1 MNSTSHNWIVPQWPV
16 PPTVQALITT
26 RYGGVSTG
34 QYASMNLGDT
44 VGDDP
49 ALVRENRRQLC
60 LHLPSEPRWLQ
71 QIHGDTVVEAD
82 TVTDLPM
89 ADASFTLKTD
99 VVCAIR
105 VADCLPVLLCD
116 RNATSVGAIHA
127 GWRGLCGGAIENTV
141 ARMKVP
147 PAELMAY
154 LGPAIGPGA
163 FEVGED
169 VYSAFVDHDARAEVA
184 FRSHKT
190 GKWFADLFELA
201 RQRLNNAGVKAIYGG
216 TLCTYSDP
224 ARFFSHRR
232 DKVSGRMA
240 ALIWRSG

>member
-1 MNSTSHNWIVPQWPV
+1 MASADHDWIVPDWPC
-16 PPTVQALITT
+16 PPTIRALITT
-26 RYGGVSTG
+26 RSGGVSTG

-49 ALVRENRRQLC
+49 EQVRENRRRLC
-60 LHLPSEPRWLQ
+60 LHLPSAPRWLQ
-71 QIHGDTVVEAD
+71 QIHGDGVVEAD
-82 TVTDLPM
+82 TVTGLPL

-105 VADCLPVLLCD
+105 VADCLPILLCD
-116 RNATSVGAIHA
+116 RNATSVGALHA
-127 GWRGLCGGAIENTV
+127 GWRGLCGGVIENTV
-141 ARMKVP
+141 ASMQVP
-147 PAELMAY
+147 PAQLMAY

-169 VYSAFVDHDARAEVA
+169 VYSAFVKRDARAAVA
-184 FRSHKT
+184 FRSHKP

-201 RQRLNNAGVKAIYGG
+201 RQRLNNAGVSAISGG

-224 ARFFSHRR
+224 VRFFSHRR

-240 ALIWRSG
+240 ALIWRSC